1 MLLVTEYFISIFEVT
16 TGNVLLNPLNFAV
29 FNGIFFSD
37 WWQNIIALMCLKALS
52 KNTVDDDV
60 CDLLVWCI
68 SSITLAMC
76 CCRLCESLRI
86 TVVNA
91 LLPRLCCLQAST
103 VCCKR

>member
-37 WWQNIIALMCLKALS
+37 WWQNIIALMCLKAHS
-52 KNTVDDDV
+52 HM
-60 CDLLVWCI
+60 LVWCI